1 MNGRRLAL
9 ISILAPSFGKP
20 ECNVGKR
27 LVPRSAA
34 AIRFWLAANR
44 AYCFKC
50 GGDAISARELAPNGV
65 KQILGRSLSL
75 FDCLS
80 PCPALHRPI
89 LQHRICRERQ
99 EGRSAATTR
108 VLPR

>member
-1 MNGRRLAL
+1 MVGPRSLLPADMGTPTVFGDRLFRCRD
-9 ISILAPSFGKP
+9 SSFG
-20 ECNVGKR
+20 
-27 LVPRSAA
+27 
-34 AIRFWLAANR
+34 LAANW

-50 GGDAISARELAPNGV
+50 GRDAISARELAPNGV
-65 KQILGRSLSL
+65 KQILGRSLPL

-80 PCPALHRPI
+80 LRPALHRAI

-99 EGRSAATTR
+99 EGRSAVTTR